1 MDSERVVR
9 GREVRRWEGR
19 VGVGVTMVKIGRFTQ
34 IVLNSRNCQRTT
46 YSSVGGLLLNVD
58 GLGTLLFDLSGLSLS
73 IRLSD
78 RSALRTKSSEAIGF
92 R

>member
-1 MDSERVVR
+1 M
-9 GREVRRWEGR
+9 GREGGWGDY
-19 VGVGVTMVKIGRFTQ
+19 GQDWQ
-34 IVLNSRNCQRTT
+34 IYTDCINSRNCQRTT
-46 YSSVGGLLLNVD
+46 YSSVGGLLLSVD
-58 GLGTLLFDLSGLSLS
+58 GVGTPLFDLSGLSLS

>member
-1 MDSERVVR
+1 MDSELVVR
-9 GREVRRWEGR
+9 GKEVRRWEGS
-19 VGVGVTMVKIGRFTQ
+19 GGGVTMVKIGRFTQ

-46 YSSVGGLLLNVD
+46 YSSVGGLLLSVD
-58 GLGTLLFDLSGLSLS
+58 GLGTPLFDLSGLSLS

-78 RSALRTKSSEAIGF
+78 RFALRTKSSEAIGF